1 MPVVYINPKY
11 DKNNEYQITEF
22 NPELDNYLSEAE
34 VQNAI
39 YSPTIDGDGNIQG
52 VIQLINIAK
61 GYDNLD
67 SNYLKE
73 ISCISAVIGT
83 TLK

>member
-1 MPVVYINPKY
+1 MYINPKY
-11 DKNNEYQITEF
+11 GDIDEQLAEF
-22 NPELDNYLSEAE
+22 NPELDNYVSETE

-39 YSPTIDGDGNIQG
+39 YAPAIDGDGNIQG
-52 VIQLINIAK
+52 VIQLVNFIK
-61 GYDNLD
+61 GYETLD
-67 SNYLKE
+67 SSYLKE